1 MTGSNS
7 DAPSFPEFSTFAD
20 LERGGLTHADIARL
34 ISTGDL
40 IRYRHGVYART
51 GQVISTGQVAS
62 ARTSTST
69 GADGS
74 SGAGQNTGTQAEAV
88 SGDGVPPYKRREN
101 EFLARTRAAAL
112 SIQPG
117 TVFSHGSALALHGL
131 PLHGVPLE
139 LPTVTRHRPGG
150 GSRRSTAL
158 TCSNLPLD
166 GVVTE
171 VDGVPVTSPAR
182 SVIDVARTVGLD
194 SGVCAADAAIRMQLC
209 TTTDLR
215 REAEAARGRTGVARA
230 RQLPDLA
237 SGLAESVLESLL
249 RLIIV
254 LGGLPAPELQV
265 GLGVR
270 TGQRFRV
277 DFYWRKWGLIGEA
290 DGFGKYGG
298 SPEEIRK
305 NWIAERHRQAQ
316 LEAEGYVVLRWTWE
330 DIYRPGHVIR
340 QVRAAMRQQERL
352 GSVRAA

>member
-51 GQVISTGQVAS
+51 GQVISTGQVA
-62 ARTSTST
+62 STST

-209 TTTDLR
+209 ATTDLR

-237 SGLAESVLESLL
+237 SGLAESDSAPW
-249 RLIIV
+249 
-254 LGGLPAPELQV
+254 GG
-265 GLGVR
+265 GIRIGV
-270 TGQRFRV
+270 
-277 DFYWRKWGLIGEA
+277 
-290 DGFGKYGG
+290 
-298 SPEEIRK
+298 
-305 NWIAERHRQAQ
+305 
-316 LEAEGYVVLRWTWE
+316 
-330 DIYRPGHVIR
+330 
-340 QVRAAMRQQERL
+340 
-352 GSVRAA
+352 